1 MLDIKDLRR
10 GVVGVTWCYRRL
22 WGWSWFGHRCWGEGV
37 LWGSTERRR
46 DLRAQRADAVAFSF
60 YLRDW
65 RGNTREKV
73 NNRSKLQTR
82 EQLLHSGCPPPA
94 HAQPDSWSHLCSSWG
109 SQTCAAWWRVAHS
122 FAVTAVVWRE
132 KSSDWGP
139 GSLWR
144 SPVWR

>member
-10 GVVGVTWCYRRL
+10 GFVGVTWCDRRL
-22 WGWSWFGHRCWGEGV
+22 WGWSWFGHWCRGEGV
-37 LWGSTERRR
+37 LRGSTESRC

-65 RGNTREKV
+65 RGNTREKLIIEANYRLGSSFFTWAV
-73 NNRSKLQTR
+73 
-82 EQLLHSGCPPPA
+82 LLLLMHSLTVWP
-94 HAQPDSWSHLCSSWG
+94 HLCSSWG
-109 SQTCAAWWRVAHS
+109 SQTCAAWWRAARS

-139 GSLWR
+139 GSPWR